1 MRLDLLATVCAVL
14 GAACY
19 SGSRA
24 ARDANIAWRG
34 HARVELEGRLGEPRA
49 VEPQP
54 DGTALLR
61 WTRTGQRI
69 IELPSGS
76 LDVNVT
82 PTSFDLRAEAR
93 PGRVERYEYDLAS
106 AVVDPAGTVLR
117 FDSSWLVAGIP
128 RGLNLRMG
136 VVFGLHA
143 GPGWLDDAATAR
155 PSLGI
160 YLGGMIGPR
169 LALLGA
175 YSFVNGKDVDGAA
188 MGHSWAFAA
197 QYWPAA
203 RLAVRAG
210 PAMVLDLDPGLEDP
224 ALSAGVIGAVSY
236 ALVRAGSFV
245 LDLRFDA
252 TLSPSAAF
260 GTLGVGVNVN

>member
-1 MRLDLLATVCAVL
+1 MRLHLLTSVCAVI
-14 GAACY
+14 GTACY

-24 ARDANIAWRG
+24 APDVNTAWRG
-34 HARVELEGRLGEPRA
+34 HARVELEARLGEPLA
-49 VEPQP
+49 VLPQP
-54 DGTALLR
+54 DGTSLLR
-61 WTRTGQRI
+61 WIRQGQH

-82 PTSFDLRAEAR
+82 PTSFDVRAEAR
-93 PGRVERYEYDLAS
+93 PGRVESYEYDVAS
-106 AVVDPAGTVLR
+106 AVIDPGGTVLR
-117 FDSSWLVAGIP
+117 FDSSWLAAGMP
-128 RGLNLRMG
+128 SGLNLRTS
-136 VVFGLHA
+136 VVSGLHA
-143 GPGWLDDAATAR
+143 GPGWLNDAATPM
-155 PSLGI
+155 PSLGL

-175 YSFVNGKDVDGAA
+175 YAFVNGKDADSFA

-210 PAMVLDLDPGLEDP
+210 PAMVLDLDPGLKDP
-224 ALSAGVIGAVSY
+224 TLSLGAIGALSY
-236 ALVRAGSFV
+236 ALVRSGSFV

-252 TLSPSAAF
+252 TLSTSAAF